1 MPYFYLILFLFGLV
15 IGIVFT
21 YAFLRERFRVK
32 LRTWKSDLEDE
43 IKKET
48 LKRSRSVLKGKIGEQ
63 LAPLFPSFKYE
74 PADAR
79 FVGSPIDYLI
89 FDGYTEV
96 QEKGEIRKI
105 VLVDVKTGKTQAL
118 SPIEQKVKD
127 AVKDGRVEWETI
139 ELDKEENIG

>member
-1 MPYFYLILFLFGLV
+1 MSYLSLILFLFGLI
-15 IGIVFT
+15 IGIIIA
-21 YAFLRERFRVK
+21 YAFLRERFRVR
-32 LRTWKSDLEDE
+32 LRTWKSDLEDK

-96 QEKGEIRKI
+96 REKGEIRKI
-105 VLVDVKTGKTQAL
+105 VLADVKTGKTQAL

-127 AVKDGRVEWETI
+127 AVEDGRVEWETI
-139 ELDKEENIG
+139 ELDEGENRG